1 MLLSLHIENIAVARS
16 VDIGFRPGF
25 TVLTGETGAG
35 KSVIIGSIG
44 LLMGRRPDRDMIRAG
59 ESRAMVSG
67 FFGDIG
73 KEALEGLSQLGITP
87 DEDGSICL
95 QRDIESGDRFSSQ
108 ARINGRAVPVSL
120 MRECA
125 ALLINI
131 HGQHDSQK
139 LLDESAHINLLDSW
153 AMPESERLLEEYGGY
168 YRRAAEL
175 KHGISS
181 LTRDAGE
188 KIRRVE
194 TLKYQISEIDE
205 AGLKDGEE
213 EKLRAEEKKI
223 RDLEKLKKH
232 SSRVWRALWGGEGAV
247 SARDLISDA
256 ADSLDELSDA
266 LPDASADA
274 EKLRSYVYELED
286 VAERVRKACDTG
298 DEDPDAALDRIETR
312 LGDIARLTRKYG
324 PEIKDVLAFR
334 EKAAKE
340 LDEISLSDVRLKEL
354 KNEQTEVMAKLKE
367 AAAALSDLREKAA
380 VTLGERVMSELSFLD
395 MSKVR
400 FSATVSRSVSGEGVL
415 RYGRLGRDNVVFE
428 VATNPGEPL
437 KPLSTTAS
445 GGELSRIM
453 LALRSVFSGR
463 DGIGTV
469 IYDEV
474 DTGVSGRTSQKI
486 GIKLALSGRQSQV
499 ICVTHSAQIAALA
512 DSHLRI
518 EKTETDGRSETIVR
532 PLTHEMRVG
541 ELSRIMGGIEIT
553 EAIRRGAREMLDS
566 REDILRRAAEGPG
579 PGDTASPGE
588 NEDTNNIN

>member
-16 VDIGFRPGF
+16 VDIDLGPGF

-44 LLMGRRPDRDMIRAG
+44 LLMGRRPDRDMIRSG

-67 FFGDIG
+67 LFGEIG
-73 KEALEGLSQLGITP
+73 EDAAAELAKLGISP
-87 DEDGSICL
+87 DEDGRICL
-95 QRDIESGDRFSSQ
+95 QRDIEAGEKFSSQ

-120 MRECA
+120 MRDCA
-125 ALLINI
+125 ARLINI
-131 HGQHDSQK
+131 HGQHDTQT
-139 LLDESAHINLLDSW
+139 LLDEGAHISLLDGW
-153 AMPESERLLEEYGGY
+153 AMPESGRTLEKYGGY
-168 YRRAAEL
+168 YHEAAEL
-175 KHGISS
+175 KRGIAAI
-181 LTRDAGE
+181 TRDARE
-188 KIRRVE
+188 KSRRVE

-205 AGLKDGEE
+205 ARLKDGEE
-213 EKLRAEEKKI
+213 EKLRADEKKI
-223 RDLEKLKKH
+223 RGLEKLQKH
-232 SSRVWRALWGGEGAV
+232 SARVWRALWGGEGAV
-247 SARDLISDA
+247 SARDLLSDA
-256 ADSLDELSDA
+256 ADSLDELSEA
-266 LPDASADA
+266 LPDAAKDA
-274 EKLRSYVYELED
+274 ETLRSYVYELED
-286 VAERVRKACDTG
+286 IAEKVRRACDIG
-298 DEDPDAALDRIETR
+298 DEDPGEALDRIENR
-312 LGDIARLTRKYG
+312 LADILRLTKKYG

-334 EKAAKE
+334 DGAAKE
-340 LDEISLSDVRLKEL
+340 LEEIELSDVKLKEL
-354 KNEQTEVMAKLKE
+354 RSRQSDVMVKLKE
-367 AAAALSDLREKAA
+367 AASELSALRESAA
-380 VTLGERVMSELSFLD
+380 VTLGNRVMEELAFLD
-395 MSKVR
+395 MDKVR
-400 FSATVSRSVSGEGVL
+400 FSATVSRSLSAEGVMQ
-415 RYGRLGRDNVVFE
+415 YGRLGRDTVIFE

-512 DSHLRI
+512 DSHLKI
-518 EKTETDGRSETIVR
+518 EKTEAGGRSETTVR
-532 PLTHEMRVG
+532 PLDHEQRVA

-566 REDILRRAAEGPG
+566 RDSILKEE
-579 PGDTASPGE
+579 E
-588 NEDTNNIN
+588 NRSGG